1 MNRLYRDASKRP
13 GALSTLDTCTTLT
26 IDNTDADPVWHVL
39 TPAAVARHLSTDTEL
54 GLTGQVVAERIAQ
67 YGKNQLKEPEGVSV
81 LKVLLAQVAN
91 ALTLVLVGAMALS
104 FGVNDWVEG
113 GVITAVILLN
123 ITVGFWQEYKAEKT
137 MDSLKSLSSPTA
149 NVIRNGGGAESVPS
163 TELVPGDIVVVRTG
177 DVVPADLVLILA
189 QNVEIDEA
197 LLTGESLPVSKKV
210 EPLISPRPTCL
221 GDPSLPL
228 GDRTNMAFSSTT
240 VAKGRARG
248 IVVSTGM
255 RTQIGRIA
263 AALGDQNVK
272 SNKGKTIWGRA
283 RSKMMTWLG
292 LRKGTPLQIKLN
304 KASVGLFRAI
314 CVIIVFAAAKFKI
327 NDQVV
332 LYAIALGIGVIP
344 ESLIAVLTV
353 TMSIGAK
360 RMAERNV
367 VVRRLD
373 ALEALGGVTDICS
386 DKTGTLTMGRM
397 VVKRLWL
404 ATGITY
410 GVESAGAALE
420 PAGRVIP
427 ENQSSADSK
436 VDEKPAGISPAL
448 ATFTHA
454 ASLCN
459 NASVHQAADGTWKG
473 EGDATEIALQV
484 YAQKLDLGRNS
495 LVKKSVFVS
504 DDKEDAMS
512 TSSTDSIPT
521 AVSKVVVTGPID
533 TSIEEGSYTHLAE
546 HAFDSSIKR
555 MTSVYTQHHGNN
567 PGERVAFMKGAVER
581 VLASCVSI
589 SDSPNGTTSPLTDEA
604 RTNIIAQ
611 MEILANQGL
620 RVLGF
625 AIRHDIAQNIN
636 LEKREEVE
644 TGFTFLGLAGIY
656 DPPRPETKGAVQA
669 CKEAG
674 IVVHMLTGD
683 HPATARAIALE
694 VDIVTRDTPASAV
707 MTAAQFDALSDEEI
721 DRLPDLP
728 LVVARCSPETKVRM
742 IAAGKRRGRFLAM
755 TGDGVNDAPSLKQAP
770 VGIGMGLAG
779 TDVAKDASDL
789 VLTDDNFDSIR
800 WAIAEGRIIFDN
812 IQRFL
817 IALLVANVGEVIL
830 LLIGLAFIDRN
841 GESVFPLSPL
851 QILWVNMF
859 NRVTAS
865 LPAVG
870 LGVEAPA
877 ANIMRRPPA
886 SLKAGIFSRNVIV
899 DMLWYGF
906 VMGVTCLL
914 SFVTV
919 IWGAGHG
926 DLGEHCNKS
935 YAGCE
940 TIFRARSVVFV
951 TLTLQNLLVAWELKS
966 LDRST
971 RSCSDMHL
979 SDGSGVLFVSGLDHT
994 RPLIELNVRWLVGMT
1009 AVFIGAVELWKM
1021 LVRRRGW
1028 GARWLSAPPASQ
1040 GNGVYTT
1047 INSQDETTDEKKT
1060 ACIYEMCLES
1070 CLFGI
1075 LESYVT
1081 IATFVYFADLE
1092 VIVDDWSDK
1101 IIAEAIHVFVQKL
1114 ATYPLSG
1121 SEYPWIVSIYS
1132 LKKHMDTGALSS
1144 IRTRIYTRRKVRIYR
1159 SRILCPLIPAD
1170 FEFTGLPLAETTSEG
1185 RMEVPL

>member
-1 MNRLYRDASKRP
+1 MNKPTNNDTPSSTGPGSSRSLAHSVLPATGDVDEPPIPRPVPSPELSGLGADQDASKRP

-210 EPLISPRPTCL
+210 EAL

-304 KASVGLFRAI
+304 KASFAYILLFLAAI

-521 AVSKVVVTGPID
+521 AVSKVVVTGPVD
-533 TSIEEGSYTHLAE
+533 TSVEEGSYTHLAE

-589 SDSPNGTTSPLTDEA
+589 SDSPNGTTNPLTDEA
-604 RTNIIAQ
+604 RMNVITQ

-625 AIRHDIAQNIN
+625 AIRHDIAQSVN

-694 VDIVTRDTPASAV
+694 VDIVTKDTPASAV

-851 QILWVNMF
+851 QILWVNM
-859 NRVTAS
+859 VTAS

-966 LDRST
+966 LDRSLFNLYPNSNVFKDLWNNQMLFWSVIFGMAT
-971 RSCSDMHL
+971 IPICLYVPRFNTVVFRHAPI
-979 SDGSGVLFVSGLDHT
+979 GWEWGVVF
-994 RPLIELNVRWLVGMT
+994 GMT

-1047 INSQDETTDEKKT
+1047 INSQDETTDEKK
-1060 ACIYEMCLES
+1060 
-1070 CLFGI
+1070 
-1075 LESYVT
+1075 
-1081 IATFVYFADLE
+1081 
-1092 VIVDDWSDK
+1092 
-1101 IIAEAIHVFVQKL
+1101 L
-1114 ATYPLSG
+1114 ANS
-1121 SEYPWIVSIYS
+1121 V
-1132 LKKHMDTGALSS
+1132 
-1144 IRTRIYTRRKVRIYR
+1144 
-1159 SRILCPLIPAD
+1159 
-1170 FEFTGLPLAETTSEG
+1170 
-1185 RMEVPL
+1185 

>member
-1 MNRLYRDASKRP
+1 RVKP
-13 GALSTLDTCTTLT
+13 VGAARHVEGSCQ
-26 IDNTDADPVWHVL
+26 ADPVKDFIVYNSGGDGGKVQFWYVGWWPSGQSVVIAHQGTELNDTQAVL
-39 TPAAVARHLSTDTEL
+39 TDLNLVSLPLDTTRFPGASPLALVHSGFKIAHGRTATVILTTVRKVIEERGAKTVISVGHSLGGALALLEGLHMRLNLPSSVNVITRTFGQPRVGNDVFAQFIDQTLPDLARVTVKRDIVPVLPPLSTFYRHSSGEIHLS
-54 GLTGQVVAERIAQ
+54 AEDVYNAC
-67 YGKNQLKEPEGVSV
+67 S
-81 LKVLLAQVAN
+81 AN

-104 FGVNDWVEG
+104 FGVNDFVEG

-149 NVIRNGGGAESVPS
+149 NVIRNGGGAETVPS
-163 TELVPGDIVVVRTG
+163 AELVPGDIVVVRTG
-177 DVVPADLVLILA
+177 DVVPADLLLTLA

-197 LLTGESLPVSKKV
+197 LLTGESLPVQKKV
-210 EPLISPRPTCL
+210 EAL

-263 AALGDQNVK
+263 AALGDQTTKSKTDESFVK
-272 SNKGKTIWGRA
+272 RA
-283 RSKMMTWLG
+283 SEKMMVWLG

-304 KASVGLFRAI
+304 KFAYVLLLLAAL

-373 ALEALGGVTDICS
+373 ALEALGGVTDVCS

-404 ATGITY
+404 STGPTY
-410 GVESAGAALE
+410 VVESTGAALE
-420 PAGRVIP
+420 P
-427 ENQSSADSK
+427 
-436 VDEKPAGISPAL
+436 
-448 ATFTHA
+448 
-454 ASLCN
+454 
-459 NASVHQAADGTWKG
+459 
-473 EGDATEIALQV
+473 
-484 YAQKLDLGRNS
+484 
-495 LVKKSVFVS
+495 
-504 DDKEDAMS
+504 
-512 TSSTDSIPT
+512 
-521 AVSKVVVTGPID
+521 
-533 TSIEEGSYTHLAE
+533 
-546 HAFDSSIKR
+546 
-555 MTSVYTQHHGNN
+555 
-567 PGERVAFMKGAVER
+567 
-581 VLASCVSI
+581 
-589 SDSPNGTTSPLTDEA
+589 
-604 RTNIIAQ
+604 
-611 MEILANQGL
+611 GL

-625 AIRHDIAQNIN
+625 AVRREIGANVN

-644 TGFTFLGLAGIY
+644 KEFVFLGLAGIY
-656 DPPRPETKGAVQA
+656 DPPRPETRGAVRA
-669 CKEAG
+669 CRDAG

-694 VDIVTRDTPASAV
+694 VDILSKDTPAAAV
-707 MTAAQFDALSDEEI
+707 MTATQFDALSDDEI
-721 DRLPDLP
+721 DALPDLP
-728 LVVARCSPETKVRM
+728 LVVARCAPETKVRM
-742 IAAGKRRGRFLAM
+742 IAAGKRRGRFFAM

-830 LLIGLAFIDRN
+830 LLIGLAFIDKN

-851 QILWVNMF
+851 QILWVNM
-859 NRVTAS
+859 VTAS

-877 ANIMRRPPA
+877 ANIMKRPPA

-914 SFVTV
+914 SFVAV
-919 IWGAGHG
+919 VYGAGHG
-926 DLGEHCNKS
+926 DLGEHCNKT

-940 TIFRARSVVFV
+940 VIFRARSVVFV
-951 TLTLQNLLVAWELKS
+951 VLTLQNLLIAWELKS
-966 LDRST
+966 LDRS
-971 RSCSDMHL
+971 
-979 SDGSGVLFVSGLDHT
+979 LFKLYPNSNIFKDLWNNPMLFWSVIFGMATIPICLYVPHFNT
-994 RPLIELNVRWLVGMT
+994 VVFRHAPLGWEWGIAIGMT
-1009 AVFIGAVELWKM
+1009 LVFIGAVELWKM

-1028 GARWLSAPPASQ
+1028 GARWLSAPPAWQDNGAYSQ
-1040 GNGVYTT
+1040 VSTG
-1047 INSQDETTDEKKT
+1047 SEKTDEKRVGD
-1060 ACIYEMCLES
+1060 A
-1070 CLFGI
+1070 
-1075 LESYVT
+1075 V
-1081 IATFVYFADLE
+1081 
-1092 VIVDDWSDK
+1092 
-1101 IIAEAIHVFVQKL
+1101 
-1114 ATYPLSG
+1114 
-1121 SEYPWIVSIYS
+1121 
-1132 LKKHMDTGALSS
+1132 
-1144 IRTRIYTRRKVRIYR
+1144 
-1159 SRILCPLIPAD
+1159 
-1170 FEFTGLPLAETTSEG
+1170 
-1185 RMEVPL
+1185 

>member
-1 MNRLYRDASKRP
+1 MNKPTSNDTPSSTGPGSSRSLTHSVLPAAGDVDEPPIPRPAPSPGLSGLGADQDASKRP
-13 GALSTLDTCTTLT
+13 GAFSTLDTCTTLT
-26 IDNTDADPVWHVL
+26 IDNTDTDPVWHVL
-39 TPAAVARHLSTDTEL
+39 PPAAVARHLATDTEL
-54 GLTGQVVAERIAQ
+54 GLTNQAVAERIAQ
-67 YGKNQLKEPEGVSV
+67 YGKNQLKEPAGVSI

-163 TELVPGDIVVVRTG
+163 IELVPGDIVVVRTG
-177 DVVPADLVLILA
+177 DVVPADLILILA

-197 LLTGESLPVSKKV
+197 LLTGESLPVAKKV
-210 EPLISPRPTCL
+210 EALP
-221 GDPSLPL
+221 DPSLSL

-263 AALGDQNVK
+263 EALGDQK
-272 SNKGKTIWGRA
+272 SKPDASKGTGARA

-304 KASVGLFRAI
+304 KASFAYILLFLAAI

-410 GVESAGAALE
+410 EVESTGAALE

-427 ENQSSADSK
+427 ENQSLAESK
-436 VDEKPAGISPAL
+436 IDEKSDGISPAL
-448 ATFTHA
+448 MTFTHA

-459 NASVHQAADGTWKG
+459 NASVHQASDGAWKG

-484 YAQKLDLGRNS
+484 YAQKLDLGRTS

-504 DDKEDAMS
+504 DDKDDAMS
-512 TSSTDSIPT
+512 TSSTDSVPT
-521 AVSKVVVTGPID
+521 AVSKVATGPVD
-533 TSIEEGSYTHLAE
+533 TSVEEGSYTHLAE

-555 MTSVYTQHHGNN
+555 MTSIYVQHSDSN

-581 VLASCVSI
+581 VLATCIAV
-589 SDSPNGTTSPLTDEA
+589 SDSPNGTANPLTDEA
-604 RTNIIAQ
+604 RMAILSR
-611 MEILANQGL
+611 METLASQGL

-625 AIRHDIAQNIN
+625 AIRHDIGQDVN

-644 TGFTFLGLAGIY
+644 TGFVFLGLAGIY
-656 DPPRPETKGAVQA
+656 DPPRPETKAAVQA

-683 HPATARAIALE
+683 HPATARAIARE
-694 VDIVTRDTPASAV
+694 VDIVTKDTPASAV
-707 MTAAQFDALSDEEI
+707 MTATEFDALSDDEI
-721 DRLPDLP
+721 DKLPDLP
-728 LVVARCSPETKVRM
+728 LVVARCSPDTKVRM

-851 QILWVNMF
+851 QILWVNM
-859 NRVTAS
+859 VTAS

-877 ANIMRRPPA
+877 ANIMKRPPA

-914 SFVTV
+914 SFVMV

-926 DLGEHCNKS
+926 DLGEHCNKT

-940 TIFRARSVVFV
+940 TVFRARSVVFV
-951 TLTLQNLLVAWELKS
+951 ILTLENLLIAWELKS
-966 LDRST
+966 LDRS
-971 RSCSDMHL
+971 
-979 SDGSGVLFVSGLDHT
+979 LFNLYPNS
-994 RPLIELNVRWLVGMT
+994 NVFKDLWNNQMLFWSVIFGMATIPICLYIPRFNTVVFRHAPISWEWGIVIGMT
-1009 AVFIGAVELWKM
+1009 AVFIGSVELWKM

-1028 GARWLSAPPASQ
+1028 GAKWLSAPPATQ
-1040 GNGVYTT
+1040 GNSVYASP
-1047 INSQDETTDEKKT
+1047 ISKEEVTDEKK
-1060 ACIYEMCLES
+1060 
-1070 CLFGI
+1070 
-1075 LESYVT
+1075 
-1081 IATFVYFADLE
+1081 
-1092 VIVDDWSDK
+1092 
-1101 IIAEAIHVFVQKL
+1101 L
-1114 ATYPLSG
+1114 ANA
-1121 SEYPWIVSIYS
+1121 V
-1132 LKKHMDTGALSS
+1132 
-1144 IRTRIYTRRKVRIYR
+1144 
-1159 SRILCPLIPAD
+1159 
-1170 FEFTGLPLAETTSEG
+1170 
-1185 RMEVPL
+1185 

>member
-1 MNRLYRDASKRP
+1 MNNSSDVALSSKPGPGSNAPLSHVLPAAATGDGLDDEPPIPRRRSSSDERRLDPSSLKSP
-13 GALSTLDTCTTLT
+13 GAPLSALETVTTLT
-26 IDNTDADPVWHVL
+26 VNGSAALVDPVWHVL
-39 TPAAVARHLSTDTEL
+39 TPGATARHLGTDIEL
-54 GLTGQVVAERIAQ
+54 GLASSTVSERLGQ
-67 YGKNQLKEPEGVSV
+67 YGKNQLKEPAGVSIV
-81 LKVLLAQVAN
+81 KILLAQVAN

-104 FGVNDWVEG
+104 FGVNDFVEG

-149 NVIRNGGGAESVPS
+149 NVIRNGGGAETVPS
-163 TELVPGDIVVVRTG
+163 AELVPGDIVVVRTG
-177 DVVPADLVLILA
+177 DVVPADLLLTLA

-197 LLTGESLPVSKKV
+197 LLTGESLPVQKKV
-210 EPLISPRPTCL
+210 EAL

-255 RTQIGRIA
+255 NTQIGRIA
-263 AALGDQNVK
+263 AALGDQ
-272 SNKGKTIWGRA
+272 KTKVATDESFLKRA
-283 RSKMMTWLG
+283 GAKMMVWLG

-304 KASVGLFRAI
+304 KFAYVLLLLAAL

-373 ALEALGGVTDICS
+373 ALEALGGVTDVCS

-404 ATGITY
+404 ATGPTY
-410 GVESAGAALE
+410 VVESTGAALE
-420 PAGRVIP
+420 PVGRVML
-427 ENQSSADSK
+427 EGDDSVK
-436 VDEKPAGISPAL
+436 EKDEKYTGISPAL
-448 ATFTHA
+448 STFTHA

-459 NASVHQAADGTWKG
+459 NASIHQVGDGIWKG
-473 EGDATEIALQV
+473 EGDPTEIALQV

-495 LVKKSVFVS
+495 LVRKSVFAS
-504 DDKEDAMS
+504 HDKDNSSIS
-512 TSSTDSIPT
+512 TGSTDSLPT
-521 AVSKVVVTGPID
+521 AVSRVVGGSPVD
-533 TSIEEGSYTHLAE
+533 TTAEQGSYTHLAE

-555 MTSVYTQHHGNN
+555 MTSVYTQHTGSN
-567 PGERVAFMKGAVER
+567 PGERIAFMKGAVER
-581 VLASCVSI
+581 VLSACVAV
-589 SDSPNGTTSPLTDEA
+589 SDSEPNGPSPLMDNSRA
-604 RTNIIAQ
+604 R
-611 MEILANQGL
+611 ILAHMETLAAQGL

-625 AIRHDIAQNIN
+625 AVRRDISADVN

-644 TGFTFLGLAGIY
+644 NSFVFLGLAGIY
-656 DPPRPETKGAVQA
+656 DPPRPETRGAVRA
-669 CKEAG
+669 CRDAG

-694 VDIVTRDTPASAV
+694 VDILGKDTPAAAV
-707 MTAAQFDALSDEEI
+707 MTATQFDALTDDQI
-721 DRLPDLP
+721 DALPDLP
-728 LVVARCSPETKVRM
+728 LVVARCAPETKVRM
-742 IAAGKRRGRFLAM
+742 IAAGKRRGRFFAM

-830 LLIGLAFIDRN
+830 LLIGLAFIDKN

-851 QILWVNMF
+851 QILWVNM
-859 NRVTAS
+859 VTAS

-877 ANIMRRPPA
+877 ANIMNRPPA

-914 SFVTV
+914 SFVAV
-919 IWGAGHG
+919 VYGAGHG
-926 DLGEHCNKS
+926 DLGEHCNKT
-935 YAGCE
+935 YEGCE
-940 TIFRARSVVFV
+940 VIFRARSVVFV
-951 TLTLQNLLVAWELKS
+951 VLTLQNLLIAWELKS
-966 LDRST
+966 LDRS
-971 RSCSDMHL
+971 
-979 SDGSGVLFVSGLDHT
+979 LFKLYPNSNVFKDLWNNPMLFWSVIFGMATIPICLYVPHFNT
-994 RPLIELNVRWLVGMT
+994 VVFRHAPLGWEWGIAIGMT
-1009 AVFIGAVELWKM
+1009 VVFIGAVELWKM

-1028 GARWLSAPPASQ
+1028 GAKWLSAPPAWQDSGVYSQ
-1040 GNGVYTT
+1040 GPTG
-1047 INSQDETTDEKKT
+1047 SEKTDEKRVGD
-1060 ACIYEMCLES
+1060 A
-1070 CLFGI
+1070 
-1075 LESYVT
+1075 V
-1081 IATFVYFADLE
+1081 
-1092 VIVDDWSDK
+1092 
-1101 IIAEAIHVFVQKL
+1101 
-1114 ATYPLSG
+1114 
-1121 SEYPWIVSIYS
+1121 
-1132 LKKHMDTGALSS
+1132 
-1144 IRTRIYTRRKVRIYR
+1144 
-1159 SRILCPLIPAD
+1159 
-1170 FEFTGLPLAETTSEG
+1170 
-1185 RMEVPL
+1185 

>member
-1 MNRLYRDASKRP
+1 MNKPTNNDTPSSTGPGSSRTLAHSVPPATGDVDEPPIPRPAPSPGLSGLGADQDTSKRP

-197 LLTGESLPVSKKV
+197 LLTGESLPVAKKV
-210 EPLISPRPTCL
+210 EALA
-221 GDPSLPL
+221 DPSLPL

-248 IVVSTGM
+248 IVVTTGM

-272 SNKGKTIWGRA
+272 SDKGKSIWARA
-283 RSKMMTWLG
+283 RSKMMVWLG

-304 KASVGLFRAI
+304 KASFAYILLFLAAI

-360 RMAERNV
+360 RMAQRNV

-404 ATGITY
+404 ATGTTY
-410 GVESAGAALE
+410 SVESTGAALE
-420 PAGRVIP
+420 PVGRVIP
-427 ENQSSADSK
+427 GDQVPTESK
-436 VDEKPAGISPAL
+436 LDEKCDGISPAL
-448 ATFTHA
+448 MTFTHA

-459 NASVHQAADGTWKG
+459 NASVHQAPDGAWKG

-495 LVKKSVFVS
+495 LVRKSVFAS
-504 DDKEDAMS
+504 DDKDDAMS
-512 TSSTDSIPT
+512 TSSTDSVPT
-521 AVSKVVVTGPID
+521 AVSKVVITGPVD

-555 MTSVYTQHHGNN
+555 MTSIYVQHHGNN
-567 PGERVAFMKGAVER
+567 PGERVAFMKGGVER
-581 VLASCVSI
+581 VLASCAAV
-589 SDSPNGTTSPLTDEA
+589 SDSPNGTANPLTDEV
-604 RTNIIAQ
+604 RMNILTQ

-625 AIRHDIAQNIN
+625 AIRHDIAQSIN
-636 LEKREEVE
+636 LEKREDVE

-694 VDIVTRDTPASAV
+694 VDIVTKDTPASAV
-707 MTAAQFDALSDEEI
+707 MTATQFDALSDEEI

-728 LVVARCSPETKVRM
+728 LVIARCSPETKVRM

-851 QILWVNMF
+851 QILWVNM
-859 NRVTAS
+859 VTAS

-877 ANIMRRPPA
+877 ANIMSRPPA

-926 DLGEHCNKS
+926 DLGEHCNKT

-951 TLTLQNLLVAWELKS
+951 ILTLQNLLVAWELKS
-966 LDRST
+966 LDRS
-971 RSCSDMHL
+971 
-979 SDGSGVLFVSGLDHT
+979 LFNLYPNS
-994 RPLIELNVRWLVGMT
+994 NVFKDLWNNQMLFWSVIFGMATIPICLYVPRFNTVVFRHAPIGWEWGIVVGMT

-1040 GNGVYTT
+1040 GNAVYTT
-1047 INSQDETTDEKKT
+1047 TVPKDEQTNEKK
-1060 ACIYEMCLES
+1060 
-1070 CLFGI
+1070 
-1075 LESYVT
+1075 
-1081 IATFVYFADLE
+1081 
-1092 VIVDDWSDK
+1092 
-1101 IIAEAIHVFVQKL
+1101 L
-1114 ATYPLSG
+1114 ANT
-1121 SEYPWIVSIYS
+1121 V
-1132 LKKHMDTGALSS
+1132 
-1144 IRTRIYTRRKVRIYR
+1144 
-1159 SRILCPLIPAD
+1159 
-1170 FEFTGLPLAETTSEG
+1170 
-1185 RMEVPL
+1185 

>member
-1 MNRLYRDASKRP
+1 MNKPTNNDTPSSTGPGSSRTLAHSVLPATGDVDEPPIPRPVPSPELSGLGADQDASKRP

-54 GLTGQVVAERIAQ
+54 GLTGQVVAERITQ

-197 LLTGESLPVSKKV
+197 LLTGESLPVAKKV
-210 EPLISPRPTCL
+210 EAL

-304 KASVGLFRAI
+304 KASFAYILLFLAAI

-521 AVSKVVVTGPID
+521 AVSKVVVTGPVD
-533 TSIEEGSYTHLAE
+533 TSVEEGSYTHLAE

-589 SDSPNGTTSPLTDEA
+589 SDSPNGTTNPLTDEA
-604 RTNIIAQ
+604 RMNVVTQ

-625 AIRHDIAQNIN
+625 AIRHDIAQSVN

-694 VDIVTRDTPASAV
+694 VDIVTKDTPASAV

-851 QILWVNMF
+851 QILWVNM
-859 NRVTAS
+859 VTAS

-966 LDRST
+966 LDRSLFNLYPNSNVFKDLWNNQMLFWSVIFGMAT
-971 RSCSDMHL
+971 IPICLYVPRFNTVVFRHAPI
-979 SDGSGVLFVSGLDHT
+979 GWEWGVVF
-994 RPLIELNVRWLVGMT
+994 GMT
-1009 AVFIGAVELWKM
+1009 AAFIGAVELWKM

-1040 GNGVYTT
+1040 GNSVYTT
-1047 INSQDETTDEKKT
+1047 INCQDETTDEKK
-1060 ACIYEMCLES
+1060 
-1070 CLFGI
+1070 
-1075 LESYVT
+1075 
-1081 IATFVYFADLE
+1081 
-1092 VIVDDWSDK
+1092 
-1101 IIAEAIHVFVQKL
+1101 L
-1114 ATYPLSG
+1114 ANS
-1121 SEYPWIVSIYS
+1121 V
-1132 LKKHMDTGALSS
+1132 
-1144 IRTRIYTRRKVRIYR
+1144 
-1159 SRILCPLIPAD
+1159 
-1170 FEFTGLPLAETTSEG
+1170 
-1185 RMEVPL
+1185 

>member
-1 MNRLYRDASKRP
+1 MNKPTNNDTPSSTGPGSSRSLAHSVLPATGDVDEPPIPRPVPSPELSGLGADQDASKRP

-26 IDNTDADPVWHVL
+26 IDNTDADPSGTCSPQPL
-39 TPAAVARHLSTDTEL
+39 LPATFLPTQNSASLAKSSPSASHSTARTSSRSQRAYQSSKSSLLKSPMHSLS
-54 GLTGQVVAERIAQ
+54 
-67 YGKNQLKEPEGVSV
+67 
-81 LKVLLAQVAN
+81 
-91 ALTLVLVGAMALS
+91 GARRRNGPI

-197 LLTGESLPVSKKV
+197 LLTGESLPVAKKV
-210 EPLISPRPTCL
+210 EAL

-248 IVVSTGM
+248 IVVSTFAY
-255 RTQIGRIA
+255 I
-263 AALGDQNVK
+263 L
-272 SNKGKTIWGRA
+272 
-283 RSKMMTWLG
+283 
-292 LRKGTPLQIKLN
+292 
-304 KASVGLFRAI
+304 LFLAAI
-314 CVIIVFAAAKFKI
+314 C
-327 NDQVV
+327 
-332 LYAIALGIGVIP
+332 P

-386 DKTGTLTMGRM
+386 DKTGTLTMGRILQGGETPLACHWNHLWRR
-397 VVKRLWL
+397 KRWCR
-404 ATGITY
+404 TGT
-410 GVESAGAALE
+410 GW
-420 PAGRVIP
+420 PRDP

-521 AVSKVVVTGPID
+521 AVSKVVVTGPVD
-533 TSIEEGSYTHLAE
+533 TSVEEGSYTHLAE

-589 SDSPNGTTSPLTDEA
+589 SDSPNGTTNPLTDEA
-604 RTNIIAQ
+604 RMNVITQ

-625 AIRHDIAQNIN
+625 AIRHDIAQSVN

-694 VDIVTRDTPASAV
+694 VDIVTKDTPASAV

-789 VLTDDNFDSIR
+789 
-800 WAIAEGRIIFDN
+800 GRIIFDN

-851 QILWVNMF
+851 QILWVNM
-859 NRVTAS
+859 VTAS
-865 LPAVG
+865 LPAV
-870 LGVEAPA
+870 
-877 ANIMRRPPA
+877 
-886 SLKAGIFSRNVIV
+886 AGIFSRNVIV

-966 LDRST
+966 LDRSLFNLYPNSNVFKDLWNNQMFNT
-971 RSCSDMHL
+971 VVFRHAPI
-979 SDGSGVLFVSGLDHT
+979 GWEWGVVF
-994 RPLIELNVRWLVGMT
+994 GMT

-1047 INSQDETTDEKKT
+1047 INPKMKRQ
-1060 ACIYEMCLES
+1060 
-1070 CLFGI
+1070 
-1075 LESYVT
+1075 
-1081 IATFVYFADLE
+1081 
-1092 VIVDDWSDK
+1092 
-1101 IIAEAIHVFVQKL
+1101 
-1114 ATYPLSG
+1114 
-1121 SEYPWIVSIYS
+1121 
-1132 LKKHMDTGALSS
+1132 
-1144 IRTRIYTRRKVRIYR
+1144 TRRSSPTLSNLSMPKVY
-1159 SRILCPLIPAD
+1159 LVYLVFA
-1170 FEFTGLPLAETTSEG
+1170 
-1185 RMEVPL
+1185 

>member
-1 MNRLYRDASKRP
+1 MNKPTNNDTPSSTGPGSSRSLAHSVLPATGDVDEPPIPRPVPSPELSGLGADQDASKRP

-197 LLTGESLPVSKKV
+197 LLTGESLPVAKKV
-210 EPLISPRPTCL
+210 EAL

-248 IVVSTGM
+248 IVVST
-255 RTQIGRIA
+255 
-263 AALGDQNVK
+263 

-304 KASVGLFRAI
+304 KAICIHSPVLAAI

-386 DKTGTLTMGRM
+386 DKTGTLTMGRILQGGETPLACHWNHLWRR
-397 VVKRLWL
+397 KRWCR
-404 ATGITY
+404 TGT
-410 GVESAGAALE
+410 GW
-420 PAGRVIP
+420 PRDP

-495 LVKKSVFVS
+495 LVKKSV
-504 DDKEDAMS
+504 
-512 TSSTDSIPT
+512 IPT
-521 AVSKVVVTGPID
+521 AVSKVVVTGPVD
-533 TSIEEGSYTHLAE
+533 TSVEEGSYTHLAE

-581 VLASCVSI
+581 VLASS
-589 SDSPNGTTSPLTDEA
+589 
-604 RTNIIAQ
+604 RTNIISQ

-789 VLTDDNFDSIR
+789 
-800 WAIAEGRIIFDN
+800 
-812 IQRFL
+812 RFL

-851 QILWVNMF
+851 QILWVNM
-859 NRVTAS
+859 VTAS

-966 LDRST
+966 LDRSLFNLYPNSNVFKDLWNNQMLFWSVIFGMAT
-971 RSCSDMHL
+971 IPICLYVPRFNTVVFRHAPI
-979 SDGSGVLFVSGLDHT
+979 GWEWGVVF
-994 RPLIELNVRWLVGMT
+994 GMT
-1009 AVFIGAVELWKM
+1009 AAFIGAVELWKM

-1040 GNGVYTT
+1040 GNSVYTT
-1047 INSQDETTDEKKT
+1047 TNLQDGTTDEKK
-1060 ACIYEMCLES
+1060 
-1070 CLFGI
+1070 
-1075 LESYVT
+1075 
-1081 IATFVYFADLE
+1081 
-1092 VIVDDWSDK
+1092 
-1101 IIAEAIHVFVQKL
+1101 L
-1114 ATYPLSG
+1114 ANS
-1121 SEYPWIVSIYS
+1121 V
-1132 LKKHMDTGALSS
+1132 
-1144 IRTRIYTRRKVRIYR
+1144 
-1159 SRILCPLIPAD
+1159 
-1170 FEFTGLPLAETTSEG
+1170 
-1185 RMEVPL
+1185 

>member
-1 MNRLYRDASKRP
+1 MNKPTNNDTPSSTGPGSARTLAHSVLPATGDVDEPPIPRPVPSPALSGLGADQDTSKRP
-13 GALSTLDTCTTLT
+13 GAFSTLDTCTTLT
-26 IDNTDADPVWHVL
+26 IDNTDVDPVWHVL
-39 TPAAVARHLSTDTEL
+39 TPAAVARHLATDTEL
-54 GLTGQVVAERIAQ
+54 GLTNQAVTERVAQ
-67 YGKNQLKEPEGVSV
+67 YGKNQLKEPQGVSI

-123 ITVGFWQEYKAEKT
+123 IIVGFWQEYKAEKT

-163 TELVPGDIVVVRTG
+163 TQLVPGDIVVVRTG
-177 DVVPADLVLILA
+177 DVVPADMILILA

-197 LLTGESLPVSKKV
+197 LLTGESLPVPKKV
-210 EPLISPRPTCL
+210 EALP
-221 GDPSLPL
+221 DPSLPL

-263 AALGDQNVK
+263 EALGDQKATPDASK
-272 SNKGKTIWGRA
+272 STWARA

-292 LRKGTPLQIKLN
+292 LRKGTPLQFAYIL
-304 KASVGLFRAI
+304 LFLAAI
-314 CVIIVFAAAKFKI
+314 CVIIVFAAAKFEI

-410 GVESAGAALE
+410 EVESTGAALE
-420 PAGRVIP
+420 PVGRVIP
-427 ENQSSADSK
+427 ESQSLAESK
-436 VDEKPAGISPAL
+436 NDEKSDDISPAL
-448 ATFTHA
+448 MTFTHA
-454 ASLCN
+454 TSLCN
-459 NASVHQAADGTWKG
+459 NASVHQAFDGTWKG

-484 YAQKLDLGRNS
+484 YAQKLNLDRAS
-495 LVKKSVFVS
+495 LVKKSVFAT
-504 DDKEDAMS
+504 DNKDDAMS
-512 TSSTDSIPT
+512 ISSTDSVPT
-521 AVSKVVVTGPID
+521 AVSKVVVTGPVD
-533 TSIEEGSYTHLAE
+533 TSVEEGSYTHLAE

-555 MTSVYTQHHGNN
+555 MTSVYMQHHSTNA
-567 PGERVAFMKGAVER
+567 GERVAFMKGAVER
-581 VLASCVSI
+581 VLAACVAI
-589 SDSPNGTTSPLTDEA
+589 SDSPDGTANPLTDEA
-604 RTNIIAQ
+604 RMTVLSQ
-611 MEILANQGL
+611 METLASQGL

-625 AIRHDIAQNIN
+625 ATRHDIGQDVN
-636 LEKREEVE
+636 LEKREDVE
-644 TGFTFLGLAGIY
+644 TGFIFLGLAGIY
-656 DPPRPETKGAVQA
+656 DPPRPETKGAVQV

-694 VDIVTRDTPASAV
+694 VDILTKGAPASAV
-707 MTAAQFDALSDEEI
+707 MTATEFDALSDDEI
-721 DRLPDLP
+721 DKLPDLP

-789 VLTDDNFDSIR
+789 VLADDNFDSIR

-830 LLIGLAFIDRN
+830 LLIGLAFVDRN

-851 QILWVNMF
+851 QILWVNM
-859 NRVTAS
+859 VTAS

-914 SFVTV
+914 SFVMV
-919 IWGAGHG
+919 VWGPGHG
-926 DLGEHCNKS
+926 DLGEHCNKM

-940 TIFRARSVVFV
+940 TVFRARSVVFV
-951 TLTLQNLLVAWELKS
+951 ILTLENLLIAWELKS
-966 LDRST
+966 LDRS
-971 RSCSDMHL
+971 
-979 SDGSGVLFVSGLDHT
+979 LFNLYPNS
-994 RPLIELNVRWLVGMT
+994 NVFKDLWNNPMLFWSVIFGMATVPICLYVPRFNTVVFRHAPIGWEWGIVIGMT
-1009 AVFIGAVELWKM
+1009 AVFIGSVELWKM

-1028 GARWLSAPPASQ
+1028 GAKWLSAPPASQ
-1040 GNGVYTT
+1040 GNSVYPTA
-1047 INSQDETTDEKKT
+1047 ISNEEKTDEK
-1060 ACIYEMCLES
+1060 
-1070 CLFGI
+1070 
-1075 LESYVT
+1075 
-1081 IATFVYFADLE
+1081 
-1092 VIVDDWSDK
+1092 
-1101 IIAEAIHVFVQKL
+1101 L
-1114 ATYPLSG
+1114 ANA
-1121 SEYPWIVSIYS
+1121 V
-1132 LKKHMDTGALSS
+1132 
-1144 IRTRIYTRRKVRIYR
+1144 
-1159 SRILCPLIPAD
+1159 
-1170 FEFTGLPLAETTSEG
+1170 
-1185 RMEVPL
+1185 

>member
-1 MNRLYRDASKRP
+1 MNKPTNNDTPSSTGPGSSRSLAHSVLPATGDVDEPPIPRPVPSPELSGLGADQDASKRP

-210 EPLISPRPTCL
+210 EAL

-304 KASVGLFRAI
+304 KATI

-625 AIRHDIAQNIN
+625 AIRHDIAQNVN

-851 QILWVNMF
+851 QILWVNM
-859 NRVTAS
+859 VTAS

-966 LDRST
+966 LDRSLFNLYPNSNVFKDLWNNQMLFWSVIFGMAT
-971 RSCSDMHL
+971 IPICLYVPRFNTVVFRHAPI
-979 SDGSGVLFVSGLDHT
+979 GWEWGVVF
-994 RPLIELNVRWLVGMT
+994 GMT
-1009 AVFIGAVELWKM
+1009 AAFIGAVELWKM

-1047 INSQDETTDEKKT
+1047 INPQDGTTDEKK
-1060 ACIYEMCLES
+1060 
-1070 CLFGI
+1070 
-1075 LESYVT
+1075 
-1081 IATFVYFADLE
+1081 
-1092 VIVDDWSDK
+1092 
-1101 IIAEAIHVFVQKL
+1101 L
-1114 ATYPLSG
+1114 ANS
-1121 SEYPWIVSIYS
+1121 V
-1132 LKKHMDTGALSS
+1132 
-1144 IRTRIYTRRKVRIYR
+1144 
-1159 SRILCPLIPAD
+1159 
-1170 FEFTGLPLAETTSEG
+1170 
-1185 RMEVPL
+1185 

>member
-1 MNRLYRDASKRP
+1 MNKPTSNDTPSSTGPGSSRSLAHSVLPATGDVDEPPIPRP
-13 GALSTLDTCTTLT
+13 APSPGLSGL
-26 IDNTDADPVWHVL
+26 DADPVWHVL
-39 TPAAVARHLSTDTEL
+39 TPAAVARHLATDAEL
-54 GLTGQVVAERIAQ
+54 GLTSQTVSERLAQ

-163 TELVPGDIVVVRTG
+163 TQLVPGDIVVVRTG
-177 DVVPADLVLILA
+177 DVVPADLILILA

-197 LLTGESLPVSKKV
+197 LLTGESLPVPKKV
-210 EPLISPRPTCL
+210 EALP
-221 GDPSLPL
+221 DPSLPL

-263 AALGDQNVK
+263 EALGDQKAKPDANK
-272 SNKGKTIWGRA
+272 SILGRV

-304 KASVGLFRAI
+304 KFAYILLFLAAI
-314 CVIIVFAAAKFKI
+314 CVIIVFAAAKFRI

-404 ATGITY
+404 ATGNTY
-410 GVESAGAALE
+410 TVESPGAALE
-420 PAGRVIP
+420 PVGRVIP
-427 ENQSSADSK
+427 ENQSESK
-436 VDEKPAGISPAL
+436 NDEKSDGISPAL
-448 ATFTHA
+448 TTFTHA
-454 ASLCN
+454 TSLCN
-459 NASVHQAADGTWKG
+459 NASVHQTSDGTWKG
-473 EGDATEIALQV
+473 EGDPTEIALQV
-484 YAQKLDLGRNS
+484 YSQKLDLGRTS
-495 LVKKSVFVS
+495 LVKKSVFAA
-504 DDKEDAMS
+504 DDKDDAMS
-512 TSSTDSIPT
+512 TSSTDSVPT
-521 AVSKVVVTGPID
+521 AVSKVVGTSPVD
-533 TSIEEGSYTHLAE
+533 TSVEEGSYTHLAE

-555 MTSVYTQHHGNN
+555 MTSIYMQHHDTN

-581 VLASCVSI
+581 VLASCVAI
-589 SDSPNGTTSPLTDEA
+589 SNSPNSAANPLTDEA
-604 RTNIIAQ
+604 RMSVLAQ
-611 MEILANQGL
+611 METLASQGL

-625 AIRHDIAQNIN
+625 AIRRDISQDVN

-644 TGFTFLGLAGIY
+644 TGFIFLGLAGIY

-683 HPATARAIALE
+683 HPATARAIARE
-694 VDIVTRDTPASAV
+694 VDIVTKDTPASAV
-707 MTAAQFDALSDEEI
+707 MTATEFDALTDEEI

-728 LVVARCSPETKVRM
+728 LVIARCSPETKVRM

-851 QILWVNMF
+851 QILWVNM
-859 NRVTAS
+859 VTAS

-877 ANIMRRPPA
+877 ANIMKRPPA
-886 SLKAGIFSRNVIV
+886 SLKSGIFSRNVIV

-914 SFVTV
+914 SFVIV

-926 DLGEHCNKS
+926 DLGEHCNKT

-940 TIFRARSVVFV
+940 IIFRARSVVFV
-951 TLTLQNLLVAWELKS
+951 VLTLQNLLIAWELKS
-966 LDRST
+966 LDRS
-971 RSCSDMHL
+971 
-979 SDGSGVLFVSGLDHT
+979 LFNLYPNS
-994 RPLIELNVRWLVGMT
+994 NVFKDLWNNQMLFWSVIFGMATVPICLYVPRFNTVVFRHAPISWEWGIVVGMT
-1009 AVFIGAVELWKM
+1009 VVFIGAVELWKM

-1028 GARWLSAPPASQ
+1028 GAKWLSAPPASQ
-1040 GNGVYTT
+1040 GNGVYTAT
-1047 INSQDETTDEKKT
+1047 IPKEEKTDEK
-1060 ACIYEMCLES
+1060 
-1070 CLFGI
+1070 
-1075 LESYVT
+1075 
-1081 IATFVYFADLE
+1081 
-1092 VIVDDWSDK
+1092 
-1101 IIAEAIHVFVQKL
+1101 L
-1114 ATYPLSG
+1114 ANA
-1121 SEYPWIVSIYS
+1121 V
-1132 LKKHMDTGALSS
+1132 
-1144 IRTRIYTRRKVRIYR
+1144 
-1159 SRILCPLIPAD
+1159 
-1170 FEFTGLPLAETTSEG
+1170 
-1185 RMEVPL
+1185 

>member
-1 MNRLYRDASKRP
+1 IPRPVPSPELSGLGADQDASKRP

-197 LLTGESLPVSKKV
+197 LLTGESLPVAKKV
-210 EPLISPRPTCL
+210 EAL

-304 KASVGLFRAI
+304 KASVEPFRAI

-521 AVSKVVVTGPID
+521 AVSKVVVTGPVD
-533 TSIEEGSYTHLAE
+533 TSVEEGSYTHLAE

-589 SDSPNGTTSPLTDEA
+589 SDSPNGTTNPLTDEA
-604 RTNIIAQ
+604 RMNVITQ

-625 AIRHDIAQNIN
+625 AIRHDIAQSVN

-694 VDIVTRDTPASAV
+694 VDIVTKDTPASAV

-851 QILWVNMF
+851 QILWVNM
-859 NRVTAS
+859 VTAS

-966 LDRST
+966 LDRSLFNLYPNSNVFKDLWNNQMLFWSVIFGMAT
-971 RSCSDMHL
+971 IPICLYVPRFNTVVFRHAPI
-979 SDGSGVLFVSGLDHT
+979 GWEWGVVF
-994 RPLIELNVRWLVGMT
+994 GMT

-1047 INSQDETTDEKKT
+1047 INSQDETTDEKK
-1060 ACIYEMCLES
+1060 
-1070 CLFGI
+1070 
-1075 LESYVT
+1075 
-1081 IATFVYFADLE
+1081 
-1092 VIVDDWSDK
+1092 
-1101 IIAEAIHVFVQKL
+1101 L
-1114 ATYPLSG
+1114 ANS
-1121 SEYPWIVSIYS
+1121 V
-1132 LKKHMDTGALSS
+1132 
-1144 IRTRIYTRRKVRIYR
+1144 
-1159 SRILCPLIPAD
+1159 
-1170 FEFTGLPLAETTSEG
+1170 
-1185 RMEVPL
+1185 